1 VYERGGWEGA
11 AVTVTP
17 AVKAFVDAMTAAFP
31 DIGGAVT
38 DPEEAR
44 RIIAAQRAERWLDL
58 PEIEMAH
65 VRDRTIPGP
74 VGSIPVREY
83 RPSADGASPQPVVV
97 FFHGGGWVIGDLE
110 THDRLARRIARDAGC
125 LVVAVHYRRAPEH
138 RYPAAADDA
147 YAATAWVA
155 EHAAELGADPDRLAV
170 VGDSAG
176 GNLAAV
182 VAHMARDRGGPPI
195 AFQLLVYPVID
206 HSFET
211 DSYRD
216 NAEGWMLTAKH
227 MRWYWDQYLGPDG
240 DGADPYASPLRGDL
254 AGLPPAHV
262 VTAEYDPLRDEGDAY
277 ADALRAAGVDVTLQR
292 ADGMWHGFLSVAE
305 LLADADPP
313 TRETIAALRDA
324 LT

>member
-1 VYERGGWEGA
+1 VRVDHKGKGA
-11 AVTVTP
+11 VVTVTP
-17 AVKAFVDAMTAAFP
+17 AVKAFVDAMSAAFP

-44 RIIAAQRAERWLDL
+44 GIVSAQRAERWLDL
-58 PEIEMAH
+58 PEIEMAV

-74 VGSIPVREY
+74 AGSIPVREY
-83 RPSADGASPQPVVV
+83 RPPAATAPLPVVV
-97 FFHGGGWVIGDLE
+97 FFHGGGWVIGDLDS
-110 THDRLARRIARDAGC
+110 HDRLARRIAHDAGC
-125 LVVAVHYRRAPEH
+125 VVVSVHYRRAPED
-138 RYPAAADDA
+138 RYPASAEDA
-147 YAATAWVA
+147 YAATSWVS

-182 VAHMARDRGGPPI
+182 VPQMARDRGGPPI

-216 NAEGWMLTAKH
+216 NGEGWMLTEKH

-240 DGADPYASPLRGDL
+240 DGSDPYASPLRGDL
-254 AGLPPAHV
+254 SGLPPAHV
-262 VTAEYDPLRDEGDAY
+262 VTAELDPLRDEGDAY

-292 ADGMWHGFLSVAE
+292 ADGLFHGFVSVAE
-305 LLADADPP
+305 LLSDAEAPA
-313 TRETIAALRDA
+313 REAIAALRDA
-324 LT
+324 FAD

>member
-1 VYERGGWEGA
+1 
-11 AVTVTP
+11 
-17 AVKAFVDAMTAAFP
+17 
-31 DIGGAVT
+31 
-38 DPEEAR
+38 
-44 RIIAAQRAERWLDL
+44 
-58 PEIEMAH
+58 
-65 VRDRTIPGP
+65 
-74 VGSIPVREY
+74 
-83 RPSADGASPQPVVV
+83 V

-155 EHAAELGADPDRLAV
+155 EHAAELGADPARLAV

-182 VAHMARDRGGPPI
+182 VAQMARDRGGPPI

-240 DGADPYASPLRGDL
+240 DGTDPYASPLRGDL

-277 ADALRAAGVDVTLQR
+277 ADALRAAGVDVTLQC